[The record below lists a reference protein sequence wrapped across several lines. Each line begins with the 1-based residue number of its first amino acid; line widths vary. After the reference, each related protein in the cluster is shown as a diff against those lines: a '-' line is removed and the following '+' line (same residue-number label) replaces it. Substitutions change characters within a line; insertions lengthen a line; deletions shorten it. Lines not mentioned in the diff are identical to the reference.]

1 MHSIAQWFPQGWRHF
16 LLGGISIGLG
26 VSVLFA
32 LTGLIGGVSTT
43 YSALWS
49 LLSRHS
55 FFRHENL
62 VSKRGWLMMYALGMI
77 AGAAVFTFTLGHGR
91 GFITRVPLWQLFA
104 GGILA
109 GFGARMGGGC
119 TSGHGICGVGSG
131 QVPSILAVM
140 VFLATAILTAHLV
153 HALGGF

>member
-1 MHSIAQWFPQGWRHF
+1 MYSIAQWFPLGWKYF
-16 LLGGISIGLG
+16 LFGGVSIGLG
-26 VSVLFA
+26 VSLLFA
-32 LTGLIGGVSTT
+32 LTGLIGGISTI

-49 LLSRHS
+49 LLSQHP
-55 FFRHENL
+55 FFRHVNF
-62 VSKRGWLMMYALGMI
+62 VSKRSWLMMYALGMI
-77 AGAAVFTFTLGHGR
+77 VGAAVFTFTLGHGH

-104 GGILA
+104 GGIVA

-131 QVPSILAVM
+131 QLPSILAVIL
-140 VFLATAILTAHLV
+140 FLTTAILTAHLV